1 MSQDDFDPPLFGEKF
16 EEVQR
21 EFLQRIDFVTY
32 METGRFCFLDEN
44 EQVRYAEVDKADLFF
59 YLHDEEK
66 Q

>member
-1 MSQDDFDPPLFGEKF
+1 M
-16 EEVQR
+16 EVAQR
-21 EFLQRIDFVTY
+21 ELIRRIDFVTY
-32 METGRFCFLDEN
+32 METGRFCLLEDN